1 MSKAATSLVS
11 WSRWAP
17 QVEALRAAI
26 AARDAKPAPEK
37 VSLHARLVLMDTI
50 GCLLAGRRA
59 PELNLPVGASEQML
73 SRERELWTDAVR
85 STGATAD

>member
-17 QVEALRAAI
+17 QVEALRETI
-26 AARDAKPAPEK
+26 SEREGKPASPK
-37 VSLHARLVLMDTI
+37 VSQHARLVFTDRI
-50 GCLLAGRRA
+50 GCMLAGRRA
-59 PELNLPVGASEQML
+59 PELNLPVGASEQMF